1 MGMISKALQRAYS
14 EKKTSFDLLL
24 DISEEYQELKSSIL
38 ISEKTIKTLMI
49 SSSTRKEGTSTV
61 GVDLA
66 INLARDSNLKIL
78 LIDGNLR
85 HPVLHDIFDLE
96 KDNGLCE
103 LSLVSSSFRGS
114 SQFSLSEI
122 RVEAAIK
129 KTPIPNLA
137 VITSGKDYSDISQVF
152 ESKGLEVWIKMLKAS
167 FDYILFDSA
176 PINLYPDS
184 LFLAAQVDGVIFV
197 VQAEKTRREVT
208 KKAKERLEK
217 VKANIIGVV
226 LNKKRYHIPQAVYR
240 RL

>member
-1 MGMISKALQRAYS
+1 MSMISKALQRAYK

-24 DISEEYQELKSSIL
+24 DIPEEYQELKSSIL

-66 INLARDSNLKIL
+66 IALARDSNLKIL

-103 LSLVSSSFRGS
+103 LSL
-114 SQFSLSEI
+114 SEI

-137 VITSGKDYSDISQVF
+137 IITSGKDYSDISQIF
-152 ESKGLEVWIKMLKAS
+152 ESKGPEMEIWMKMLKES
-167 FDYILFDSA
+167 FDYILFDST
-176 PINLYPDS
+176 PLNLYPDS

-197 VQAEKTRREVT
+197 IQAEKTRREVT